1 MYKSNLIDENMYP
14 ITLALIVKDGVDTGI
29 GGKYP
34 GYLINKLEDV
44 LEEFMEYDRKEY
56 NNENKI

>member
-1 MYKSNLIDENMYP
+1 MYKSNLIDGNMYS
-14 ITLALIVKDGVDTGI
+14 ITLALIVKDGAVTGI

-44 LEEFMEYDRKEY
+44 LEEFIEYDRKEH

>member
-1 MYKSNLIDENMYP
+1 MYKSNLIDENIYL
-14 ITLALIVKDGVDTGI
+14 ITLALIVKDGIDTGI
-29 GGKYP
+29 SEKYP

-56 NNENKI
+56 DNENKI